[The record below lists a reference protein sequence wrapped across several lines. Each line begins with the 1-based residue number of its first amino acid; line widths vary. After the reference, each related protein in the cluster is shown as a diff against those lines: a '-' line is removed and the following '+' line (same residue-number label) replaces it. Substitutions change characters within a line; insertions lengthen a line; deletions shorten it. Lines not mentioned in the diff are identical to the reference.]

1 MAKMSMRV
9 ILKSGAEF
17 TIKCDKFTLKEN
29 GLHAVT
35 AYDIKGI
42 TENKPVYLDFEQ
54 VAAIVR
60 KYSDETAEEAADT
73 E

>member
-29 GLHAVT
+29 GLQAVT
-35 AYDIKGI
+35 GYDIKGI